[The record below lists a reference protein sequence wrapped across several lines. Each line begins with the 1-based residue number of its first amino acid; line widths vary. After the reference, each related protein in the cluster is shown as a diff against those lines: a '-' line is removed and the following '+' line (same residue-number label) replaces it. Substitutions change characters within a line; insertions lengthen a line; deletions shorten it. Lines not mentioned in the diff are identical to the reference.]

1 MHLLAGL
8 GNPGARYAGNRHKV
22 GVMVV
27 ERLAAQ
33 HGQPPFRT
41 QFQGRFARTRVG
53 AQPREQEVGLLVP
66 DTFMNLSGRSVQPAL
81 RFFKLGLPELVVV
94 HDELDLPFGAVRV
107 KVGGGTAGHKGL
119 ASIVECCGGQ
129 DFCRLRIGIGRPPHG
144 TVENYVLGDFSK
156 AESAALGDVL
166 ERATSAL
173 VDIVVHGAQA
183 AMNVHNRAPA

>member
-8 GNPGARYAGNRHKV
+8 GNPGPRYAGNRHNV
-22 GVMVV
+22 GFMVI
-27 ERLAAQ
+27 ERLAAL
-33 HGQPPFRT
+33 HGSPAFRS
-41 QFQGRFARTRVG
+41 QFQGRFARTKVKDHD
-53 AQPREQEVGLLVP
+53 VGLVLP
-66 DTFMNLSGRSVQPAL
+66 DTFMNLSGRTVQPAL

-107 KVGGGTAGHKGL
+107 KLGGGTAGHKGL
-119 ASIVECCGGQ
+119 ASIGELCGGL
-129 DFCRLRIGIGRPPHG
+129 DFCRLRVGIGRPPHG

-173 VDIVVHGAQA
+173 VDIVVHGAQV
-183 AMNVHNRAPA
+183 AMNAHNRSPA